1 MAATTH
7 VTMKERE
14 PAKSA
19 RGPRARAAR
28 KPSARTRRAAAAC
41 AVFTTVV
48 LGAVALV
55 WSSCFIPD
63 ASANVQRQRSQQ
75 RTAVSPF
82 TR

>member
-19 RGPRARAAR
+19 QGPRARAR
-28 KPSARTRRAAAAC
+28 KPSARTRRAAAGC